1 MIKPTADI
9 SKTGLD
15 VKTIKP
21 CEQNKCD
28 ASDSYKVVSFKTL
41 VLPIV
46 LPTILGS
53 LIFIGGCSDSSEY
66 AESSADMESVQSAT
80 EEATDNSEIN
90 GIMSDVAAD
99 SSDSSDSSDSADNT
113 SNAKPTSNDLSIDNL
128 SGDSEQ
134 TLGSQVADIQI
145 AGKELLI
152 TASANFKVKD
162 VVKSSAAIE
171 NLTRQQGGYVALSN
185 ISNHPNDSRT
195 FVQDDKNI
203 TITTYTR
210 QAEMTVRV
218 PRVNI
223 NKFLAQLQPQVAFL
237 NGQEFTAE
245 DVTLDIYREKLASQL
260 GSDMA
265 SELSQERLDSKNNK
279 DQSSNVDAITATYAA
294 RRQQDLAKLEQ
305 MDIIDKVKYS
315 TIRLTFM
322 QPDISYKEITQNLDV
337 LLDAERPS
345 FGAQVKQAFK
355 HGWEMLRS
363 FVLGLIQLWWLVVLA
378 GVLYLIYRMVKA
390 LYRKLFKNDA
400 HLTNLKRELMDKNHV
415 RKYSAEL
422 KENRVDDADNI
433 NNIDSTDSSDD
444 KPSN

>member
-9 SKTGLD
+9 CKTGLD

-21 CEQNKCD
+21 CEKNECD

-41 VLPIV
+41 MLPIV

-53 LIFIGGCSDSSEY
+53 LILIGGCSDSSEY
-66 AESSADMESVQSAT
+66 AESSADMESVQSVT

-99 SSDSSDSSDSADNT
+99 ST
-113 SNAKPTSNDLSIDNL
+113 SNAKPTSNDLSVDNL

-363 FVLGLIQLWWLVVLA
+363 FVMGLIQLWWLVVLA
-378 GVLYLIYRMVKA
+378 GTLYLVYRMVKA

-415 RKYSAEL
+415 RKYSSEL
-422 KENRVDDADNI
+422 DKNQTDDNNSGDN
-433 NNIDSTDSSDD
+433 
-444 KPSN
+444 KPSKS

>member
-1 MIKPTADI
+1 MMKPTADTC
-9 SKTGLD
+9 KNGLE
-15 VKTIKP
+15 IKVMKL

-41 VLPIV
+41 VLPIA

-66 AESSADMESVQSAT
+66 AESSADMESVQSVT

-90 GIMSDVAAD
+90 GIMSDVAA
-99 SSDSSDSSDSADNT
+99 DSSDSADNT

-400 HLTNLKRELMDKNHV
+400 HLINRKRELMDKNHV

-422 KENRVDDADNI
+422 NKNQTDDNNSGDN
-433 NNIDSTDSSDD
+433 